1 MECKIYIGGLMRC
14 CTQTLR
20 EAMAKA
26 TELPKEGDTLSCQW
40 CKNGMVYTDGWRWSG
55 GVKDNG
61 R

>member
-1 MECKIYIGGLMRC
+1 MRC